1 MHSSSHTISIIT
13 SFKNI
18 NKSHWNCLDGAE
30 HPFLRYEFYSALEN
44 NGNLNAESGWN
55 CRIICIFDKDLLIAA
70 MPMFSKDHSWAEFV
84 FDWSWANAYSQHGL
98 NYYPKLLITTP
109 YTPATA
115 RKCLIHPEYKRENL
129 SKMLIKAAMDF
140 AQAERVSSLHAI
152 FLDEYEKTL
161 WNEHELLERID
172 CQFHWQNEWLNE
184 EAPEF
189 DDFLSLMNS
198 SKRKKIRQERKSLIK
213 NKIEFK
219 IQTANEV
226 EESQWADLYHCYANT
241 FLLRGQPPYF
251 DKKLFLE
258 LARTMGEQM
267 PIIQAWQDGILLAAA
282 ICFKS
287 DDVFYGRYWGKMAE
301 VNNLHFETCY
311 YQSIEYALRH
321 GLKHIEPGTGGTH
334 KLRRGFQPTLTT
346 SMHWIAHE
354 GFKTAIEEHL
364 NRERPAIIN
373 YLEDAKQHLPFK
385 NQGP

>member
-1 MHSSSHTISIIT
+1 MTTESHTTKIIK
-13 SFKNI
+13 SFLDI
-18 NKSHWNCLDGAE
+18 DSAQWNKLDGAN

-55 CRIICIFDKDLLIAA
+55 CRIVCIYDKEQLIAA

-98 NYYPKLLITTP
+98 QYYPKLLITTP

-115 RKCLIHPEYKRENL
+115 RKCLTHPEYNRQDL
-129 SKMLIKAAMDF
+129 SKELIKAAMDYAHSEKF
-140 AQAERVSSLHAI
+140 SSLHAI
-152 FLDEYEKTL
+152 FLDDYEKSI
-161 WNEHELLERID
+161 WKEHDLMERID
-172 CQFHWQNEWLNE
+172 CQFHWKNEWLDKE
-184 EAPEF
+184 EPEF
-189 DDFLSLMNS
+189 DDFLSKMNS

-213 NKIEFK
+213 NNIEFK
-219 IQTANEV
+219 IQTANEID
-226 EESQWADLYHCYANT
+226 ESKWDDLYHCYANT

-251 DKKLFLE
+251 EKAFFLE

-267 PIIQAWQDGILLAAA
+267 PIVQAWQDDILLAAA

-287 DDVFYGRYWGKMAE
+287 DDVFYGRYWGKMADI
-301 VNNLHFETCY
+301 NNLHFETCY
-311 YQSIEYALRH
+311 YQSIEYALTN

-364 NRERPAIIN
+364 NRERPAIES
-373 YLEDAKQHLPFK
+373 YLEDAKEHLPFK
-385 NQGP
+385 AL